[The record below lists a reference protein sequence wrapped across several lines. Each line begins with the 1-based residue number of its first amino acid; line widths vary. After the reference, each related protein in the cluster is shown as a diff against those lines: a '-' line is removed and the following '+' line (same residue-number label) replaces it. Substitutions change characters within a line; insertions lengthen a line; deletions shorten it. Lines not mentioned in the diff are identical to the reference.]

1 MQGFSN
7 ICERTKKTF
16 QNIRKERATI
26 EQIKN
31 GFADYYYLTKDGKVW
46 SEKTK
51 QYLTIS
57 YNHRYKLQKADGE
70 QTTISLKELYSMIYN
85 KIFCIDNIKDL
96 KGEKWKEIAETNGM
110 YFISNM
116 GRIKSYYKYEAVIL
130 KPSITK
136 AGYERLQIKQYGLI
150 LSKYIH
156 ILVAT
161 AFEEDCGKPLS
172 ADWQV
177 HHLDFNKRNNCSNNL
192 KWVSLADHLKYHNK
206 KGIEENGQ

>member
-1 MQGFSN
+1 
-7 ICERTKKTF
+7 
-16 QNIRKERATI
+16 
-26 EQIKN
+26 
-31 GFADYYYLTKDGKVW
+31 
-46 SEKTK
+46 
-51 QYLTIS
+51 
-57 YNHRYKLQKADGE
+57 
-70 QTTISLKELYSMIYN
+70 MIYN